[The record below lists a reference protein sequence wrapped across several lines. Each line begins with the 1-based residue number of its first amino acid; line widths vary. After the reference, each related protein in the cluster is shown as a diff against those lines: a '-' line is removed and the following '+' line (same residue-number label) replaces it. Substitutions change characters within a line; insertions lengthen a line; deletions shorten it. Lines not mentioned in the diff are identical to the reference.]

1 MKMTDKEIELKLQI
15 LYEKTLRLNLFD
27 YLEWQDNKESLTE
40 QIQEDILELY
50 KYFLNKPNKDK
61 TISINH

>member
-1 MKMTDKEIELKLQI
+1 MTNKEIELKLQI

>member
-1 MKMTDKEIELKLQI
+1 MTNKEIELKLEI
-15 LYEKTLRLNLFD
+15 LYEKTLRLSLFD

-40 QIQEDILELY
+40 QIQDDILELY
-50 KYFLNKPNKDK
+50 RYFLNKPNKDK

>member
-1 MKMTDKEIELKLQI
+1 MTNKEIELKLEI

-40 QIQEDILELY
+40 QIQDDILELY
-50 KYFLNKPNKDK
+50 RYFLHKPNKDK

>member
-1 MKMTDKEIELKLQI
+1 MTNKEIELKLEI

-40 QIQEDILELY
+40 QIQDDILKLY
-50 KYFLNKPNKDK
+50 RYFLNKPNKDK

>member
-1 MKMTDKEIELKLQI
+1 MTNKEIELKLEI

-40 QIQEDILELY
+40 QIQDDILELY
-50 KYFLNKPNKDK
+50 RYFLNKPNKDK